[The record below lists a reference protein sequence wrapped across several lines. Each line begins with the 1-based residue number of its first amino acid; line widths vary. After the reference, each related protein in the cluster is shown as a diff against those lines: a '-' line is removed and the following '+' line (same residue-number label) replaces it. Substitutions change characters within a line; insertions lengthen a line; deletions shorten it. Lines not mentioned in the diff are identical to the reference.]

1 MALILCLETAT
12 TNCSVALS
20 ENGSVI
26 AFREDTSKQ
35 YSHAERLHVF
45 INEVLE
51 ETEYGLSDLDAIAV
65 SKGPG
70 SYTGLRIGV
79 SAAKGLCFSLDVPL
93 LAIPTLAILASQVAD
108 DVDFIVPMIDA
119 RRMEVYAMVLNK
131 EIQEVREIKAE
142 ILDSSSFS
150 GFLEKGKVAFI
161 GNGVSKFQELCKHPN
176 ALFLKE
182 RLPSALQ
189 MASMA
194 EAQNKIGNVVNV
206 AYFEPFYLKD
216 FILG

>member
-161 GNGVSKFQELCKHPN
+161 GNGVSKFQEICKHPN

>member
-131 EIQEVREIKAE
+131 EIQEVRETWRANQ
-142 ILDSSSFS
+142 
-150 GFLEKGKVAFI
+150 G
-161 GNGVSKFQELCKHPN
+161 
-176 ALFLKE
+176 
-182 RLPSALQ
+182 
-189 MASMA
+189 
-194 EAQNKIGNVVNV
+194 
-206 AYFEPFYLKD
+206 
-216 FILG
+216 ILGFEERGKYKRKTK